1 MLIFYNMA
9 QKEYLL
15 KPCLSNVKLIDIVRV
30 VGKAQYYPRS
40 HLLWDPWTELE
51 KGSPADALDEVVVWV
66 VWQPGPG
73 GNLEADHPGS
83 GEYVVIAPSYTEHLL
98 S

>member
-1 MLIFYNMA
+1 MA
-9 QKEYLL
+9 QKEWLL
-15 KPCLSNVKLIDIVRV
+15 KPCLSNVKLIDIIWV

-51 KGSPADALDEVVVWV
+51 EGSPVDALDEVVVRV
-66 VWQPGPG
+66 VWQPGPR

-83 GEYVVIAPSYTEHLL
+83 GGYVVIAPSCIEHLL